1 MPYDVQTEKTLKGF
15 TNSFIFRTEAISYF
29 FICPLLLFYIWSNL
43 RLNEEQLHTFFIVT
57 AIAFVVSFS
66 TTHIN
71 NLLVLA
77 PVSRYFKKLLTNQT
91 IEEEEYQKAH
101 QRFLTL
107 PFLHSIGAFFR
118 WIFGLCLV
126 IIPSIYFAK
135 MDSAQ
140 SFNLWMLLVINAPL
154 GAVIYFLLSELYI
167 QRVLDMGVFPRW
179 PKNGIKYRMNLFPR
193 LSASILVITFLPFS
207 ILLTYFIIFIS
218 GLNVDK
224 SDVYLKMII
233 MGLIGLLAAVLV
245 SFILTKTI
253 LFKVRIILNF
263 LKNVGNGELMTI
275 VQKIAVMD
283 ELTIIN
289 RSVYNMKENLKE
301 MVVSIS
307 ETSNELG
314 NSSKV
319 LIETSTSLSDL
330 AREQASI
337 MEESSSAFEEM
348 SAAYE
353 ANMQNVKLQLDF
365 STSVRDEIEDIT
377 EQGMELAQKTGN
389 LRERAQKTVSTTE
402 EGEQQMNRAV
412 KTISNLV
419 GYLANI
425 DEMAGQINDIADQI
439 NLLALNAAI
448 EAARAGEHGKGF
460 AVVADEVN
468 KLADQATSLAKNIKT
483 NISENSQRI
492 NSEISSMNST
502 VTAFNQMKSSILD
515 IDRVI
520 GEVYDFTGNLTS
532 RNRDIRD
539 KVEKLNVISNELYNA
554 SIEQQIT
561 NNELTK
567 SVNAI
572 NEISQKTAQTADFVH
587 DSAKLMGGNAVKL
600 QSNISRFKVSE

>member
-1 MPYDVQTEKTLKGF
+1 M
-15 TNSFIFRTEAISYF
+15 
-29 FICPLLLFYIWSNL
+29 
-43 RLNEEQLHTFFIVT
+43 
-57 AIAFVVSFS
+57 
-66 TTHIN
+66 
-71 NLLVLA
+71 
-77 PVSRYFKKLLTNQT
+77 
-91 IEEEEYQKAH
+91 
-101 QRFLTL
+101 
-107 PFLHSIGAFFR
+107 
-118 WIFGLCLV
+118 
-126 IIPSIYFAK
+126 
-135 MDSAQ
+135 
-140 SFNLWMLLVINAPL
+140 
-154 GAVIYFLLSELYI
+154 
-167 QRVLDMGVFPRW
+167 
-179 PKNGIKYRMNLFPR
+179 
-193 LSASILVITFLPFS
+193 
-207 ILLTYFIIFIS
+207 
-218 GLNVDK
+218 DK